1 MNQYATSIGLDVHA
15 RSIAACAFD
24 PMTGEVTHATFPY
37 DPAAVAGWALAF
49 EAPKAVYESGV
60 TGFHLCRALRAL
72 GLDCVVGAV
81 SRMQRPSADR
91 RRKTDRRDA
100 EFLARLLATRNV
112 VEVGVPD
119 EEYEAAR
126 DLSRALEDARDD
138 LQRAK
143 QRLSKFLLRHGHV
156 FDERTPTGARKCNW
170 TRAWWAWCR
179 SVSFAEPDA
188 QAAFEHY
195 KDEVRRLEDAKRAL
209 SRRVAEAA
217 GRPRWKPRVD
227 ALRCLKGIDVVTAHA
242 LVAEAGDFSRFRS
255 APSFAAWCGLV
266 PSEHSSG
273 EGESRGGITKSGNA
287 HARRLLVEAAWH
299 VPMSGRDPKDL
310 AAGQVV
316 APAVR
321 RHATKGVRRLIDRR
335 EAMSSAGKRPA
346 VANCATARELAC
358 WVWAIGRMVEAG
370 A

>member
-1 MNQYATSIGLDVHA
+1 MKQYATSIGLDVHA

-24 PMTGEVTHATFPY
+24 PMTGEVTRASFPY
-37 DPAAVAGWALAF
+37 DPAAVAEWALTF
-49 EAPKAVYESGV
+49 EAPRAVYESGV

-81 SRMQRPSADR
+81 SRMQRPSADK

-112 VEVGVPD
+112 VEVDAPD
-119 EEYEAAR
+119 EECEAAR
-126 DLSRALEDARDD
+126 DLSRAPEDERED
-138 LQRAK
+138 LQRAR
-143 QRLSKFLLRHGHV
+143 QRLLKFLLRHGLV
-156 FDERTPTGARKCNW
+156 FDERTPTGARKGNW

-179 SVSFAEPDA
+179 GISFPEPDA
-188 QAAFEHY
+188 QRVLEHY
-195 KDEVRRLEDAKRAL
+195 KDEVRRLEDAKRSLGRA
-209 SRRVAEAA
+209 VAEAA
-217 GRPRWKPRVD
+217 GRPRWKARVD
-227 ALRCLKGIDVVTAHA
+227 ALRCLKGIDVATAHA
-242 LVAEAGDFSRFRS
+242 LVVEAGEFSRFRS
-255 APSFAAWCGLV
+255 APAFAAWCGLV

-273 EGESRGGITKSGNA
+273 EGQSRGGITKAGNG

-310 AAGQVV
+310 AAGQAV

-335 EAMSSAGKRPA
+335 EAMAGAGKRPA

-358 WVWAIGRMVEAG
+358 WVWAVGRMVEAC